1 MIITRCGW
9 LKPSLLAVRFAL
21 ATFAH
26 FVGLSRYFSCKSIL
40 LQFLFKLR
48 FLQVNVYLY
57 RAHVC
62 KFSKLTSICYIFA
75 NAKCAWVLNFAKIKL
90 DLIIFAVGVF
100 GSSYYRKSLA
110 FRVRASSVGETA
122 LDHVS
127 IKLFFIPQTFQ
138 ARIDQFWDICVKVI
152 SLEFLIISWRPFTN
166 HAADIVIN
174 TCFCSNCY
182 PPKIQAQKCGL
193 NWSEHFVAGS
203 LGSSCRRTTGWG
215 RRWSISIFLE
225 NTFES

>member
-62 KFSKLTSICYIFA
+62 KCSKLPSICYIFA

-110 FRVRASSVGETA
+110 FRVRASSVGEAA

-152 SLEFLIISWRPFTN
+152 SLEILITSWRPFTN
-166 HAADIVIN
+166 HADLSFQHAPHV
-174 TCFCSNCY
+174 
-182 PPKIQAQKCGL
+182 
-193 NWSEHFVAGS
+193 H
-203 LGSSCRRTTGWG
+203 TGG
-215 RRWSISIFLE
+215 DL
-225 NTFES
+225 